1 MPEELEGVAVLVP
14 SLQGVAHVV
23 EKLGVVLREPKKRFQ
38 YVQYFLE
45 IFTMLIIS
53 FH

>member
-23 EKLGVVLREPKKRFQ
+23 EKLGVVLREPNEQKRF
-38 YVQYFLE
+38 
-45 IFTMLIIS
+45 
-53 FH
+53 